1 MHRLLIVDR
10 RFFRFGKNLFK
21 QKKII
26 PELSKKFNHKKWNS
40 IVKITNKYYKSLFGK
55 LKGGSIINYIF
66 VVLFMKSKKF
76 MDNRYVI
83 IMAGGVGSRFWPL
96 SRKVK
101 PKQFLD
107 ILGTGESLI
116 QQTFRRFKTTCPEE
130 NIYVVTSEEYKDLVI
145 EQLKMNP
152 DNVLAEPL
160 RRNTAPCLAYG
171 TFRILKENPD
181 AVIAVT
187 PADHL
192 IEKEEKFCSVIE
204 ECMEFVKDNDALLT
218 LGIKPDKPETGYG
231 YIQAD
236 RKKPVKGNDNLLKVK
251 TFTEKPDINLARKFI
266 QSGDFYWN
274 SGIFIWNIRS
284 ILAAFERYL
293 PDMFSAFNEGKK
305 IFGTTKEKSF
315 ISGTYT
321 ECRSISIDYAIM
333 EKAENVYVMCT
344 DIGWSDLGTWS
355 SLYENSKVDKNGN
368 SIVSG
373 NVFSY
378 DNSGNIFNISSG
390 KVAVIQGLKDYIVV
404 ESDDVL
410 LIVKK
415 EEEQNI
421 KNYIEDLKKE
431 TKEKYL

>member
-1 MHRLLIVDR
+1 
-10 RFFRFGKNLFK
+10 
-21 QKKII
+21 
-26 PELSKKFNHKKWNS
+26 
-40 IVKITNKYYKSLFGK
+40 VKING
-55 LKGGSIINYIF
+55 II
-66 VVLFMKSKKF
+66 

-96 SRKVK
+96 SRLEK

-107 ILGTGESLI
+107 ILGTGETLI
-116 QQTFRRFKTTCPEE
+116 QQTYRRFKSTCNEK
-130 NIYVVTSEEYKDLVI
+130 NIFVVTSAEHKDLVV
-145 EQLKMNP
+145 EQLGIAP
-152 DNVLAEPL
+152 ENVLAEPF

-171 TFRILKENPD
+171 TFRILQENPD

-192 IEKEEKFCSVIE
+192 IIKEDKFCKVIQE
-204 ECMEFVKDNDALLT
+204 TMDFVKDQDALLT
-218 LGIKPDKPETGYG
+218 LGIKPDRPETGYG

-236 RKKPVKGNDNLLKVK
+236 RKKAVRGYEGLLKVK
-251 TFTEKPDINLARKFI
+251 TFTEKPDLDLAKVFL

-274 SGIFIWNIRS
+274 SGIFIWNIKS
-284 ILAAFERYL
+284 IISAFQKYL
-293 PDMFSAFNEGKK
+293 PDMYAAFDEGKK
-305 IFGTTKEKSF
+305 LLGTKQEKSF
-315 ISGTYT
+315 IGRTYT
-321 ECRSISIDYAIM
+321 ECKSISIDYGIM
-333 EKAENVYVMCT
+333 EKADNVFVMCT

-355 SLYENSKVDKNGN
+355 SLYDHSSLDKKGN
-368 SIVSG
+368 SVVRG

-378 DNSGNIFNISSG
+378 DNRGNIFNISPG

-421 KNYIEDLKKE
+421 KNYLEDVKKE